1 MIDIVAIITKSAK
14 PHDDG
19 FARMFVRSNL
29 FTDYASRLLF
39 MNPSSLL
46 ITFFV
51 SLMLLAWGS
60 LPVSASAYPNVTI
73 SVGNTIEIVP
83 NERISEWFRI
93 ITSNVFDFS
102 YQSEIEDRS
111 FCPLPYGFCNFSMS
125 RKNRDHVRTKVSVV
139 LDEGSVRDYLRELAQ
154 RTDTDPQD
162 AVFGTDKN
170 DKIIPEIPGVFG
182 QSLDQ
187 EKSLDIFREKLVTLN
202 GESLSLELPIRAL
215 APEIRMEDLDRL
227 GISELIGSG
236 SSNFRGSPKNRI
248 YNIKR
253 SLEQFQSLII
263 APGEEFSFVEHLG
276 EVDEVNGYLPELV
289 IRNNKTE
296 PEFGGGVCQV
306 SSTVFRAAIYS
317 GMKITE
323 RRNHSYPVQY
333 YLPYGMDAT
342 IYIPKPDFKF
352 LNNTGNAVMMQSVI
366 EGTKLTF
373 RFFGTKD
380 GRDVS
385 IDGPYILERNTDG
398 SMKTTFTQVVKSASG
413 QEIIRDEFKSNY
425 KSPSLFPHP
434 GEEQQLMAKPAD
446 WSNRQWREYKK
457 LNP

>member
-1 MIDIVAIITKSAK
+1 M
-14 PHDDG
+14 
-19 FARMFVRSNL
+19 
-29 FTDYASRLLF
+29 
-39 MNPSSLL
+39 
-46 ITFFV
+46 
-51 SLMLLAWGS
+51 
-60 LPVSASAYPNVTI
+60 
-73 SVGNTIEIVP
+73 
-83 NERISEWFRI
+83 
-93 ITSNVFDFS
+93 
-102 YQSEIEDRS
+102 
-111 FCPLPYGFCNFSMS
+111 
-125 RKNRDHVRTKVSVV
+125 
-139 LDEGSVRDYLRELAQ
+139 
-154 RTDTDPQD
+154 
-162 AVFGTDKN
+162 
-170 DKIIPEIPGVFG
+170 
-182 QSLDQ
+182 
-187 EKSLDIFREKLVTLN
+187 
-202 GESLSLELPIRAL
+202 
-215 APEIRMEDLDRL
+215 
-227 GISELIGSG
+227 
-236 SSNFRGSPKNRI
+236 
-248 YNIKR
+248 
-253 SLEQFQSLII
+253 EQFQSLII

-425 KSPSLFPHP
+425 SHRAYFLIRVKSNS
-434 GEEQQLMAKPAD
+434 
-446 WSNRQWREYKK
+446 
-457 LNP
+457 